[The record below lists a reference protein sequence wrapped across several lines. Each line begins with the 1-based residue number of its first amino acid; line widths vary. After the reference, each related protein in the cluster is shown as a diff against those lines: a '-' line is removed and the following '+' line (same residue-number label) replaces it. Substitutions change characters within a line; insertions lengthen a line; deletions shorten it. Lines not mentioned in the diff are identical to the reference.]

1 MRVHEID
8 VTNLVPVKP
17 FECHITTL
25 ELKTTKKNG
34 SRWILKTVVGDLV
47 ELDKYQKKG
56 GK

>member
-8 VTNLVPVKP
+8 VTNLIPVKP
-17 FECHITTL
+17 FESFIATL
-25 ELKTTKKNG
+25 ELKTTKSKG
-34 SRWILKTVVGDLV
+34 SRWVIKTVVGDLV